1 LLRQRLSKQATPAS
15 PPLGLLIGA
24 ARRSIKQAVTRRLRG
39 RGLSHQQFWL
49 LIALFE
55 TPGPSLRELAGR
67 RHMDAPTA
75 SRIVGRLVRR
85 GLVRMEDDPGDRRRR
100 LIRLTPD
107 GIILARKIHPLARG
121 VREQIEDGFG
131 AGEARA
137 FGVMLRRVISNMQ
150 RAGNGGRGPGTPAA
164 PRRMR

>member
-1 LLRQRLSKQATPAS
+1 LPRQRLSKQANPAS

-49 LIALFE
+49 LVALYE
-55 TPGPSLRELAGR
+55 SPGPSLRELAGR
-67 RHMDAPTA
+67 RHMDPPTA

-100 LIRLTPD
+100 QIRLTPD
-107 GIILARKIHPLARG
+107 GASLARKVHPLARG
-121 VREQIEDGFG
+121 VRRQIEDGFG

-137 FGVMLRRVISNMQ
+137 FGAMLRRVIANMQ
-150 RAGNGGRGPGTPAA
+150 RAGNGSGRGAGRPA
-164 PRRMR
+164 PRRTR